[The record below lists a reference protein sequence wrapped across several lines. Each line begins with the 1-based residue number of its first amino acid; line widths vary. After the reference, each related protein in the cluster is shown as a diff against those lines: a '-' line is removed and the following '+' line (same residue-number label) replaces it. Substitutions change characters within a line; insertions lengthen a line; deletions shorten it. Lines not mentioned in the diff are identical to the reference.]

1 MRTTAR
7 GIAFAILVVLV
18 ATTPAR
24 AEERV
29 DITATD
35 GVQLIG
41 DLAGTTGPGVVLT
54 GDASGDRQHWRTT
67 SDAIASHGFR
77 VLRFDLRGHGESS
90 GPADPAAADRDLEGA
105 YRYLRA
111 RKIRPVF
118 LIGRGLGATASLQV
132 ATRLPV
138 AGVAIIGD
146 PPKDP
151 QGWRQTLESQ
161 EIPILSMANAPDRDA
176 TALAVLMRWLSD
188 PKGANSSPASPA
200 AR

>member
-1 MRTTAR
+1 MRTSALGT
-7 GIAFAILVVLV
+7 AFAILVVLV
-18 ATTPAR
+18 ATTSAR

-54 GDASGDRQHWRTT
+54 SDASEDRRHWKTT
-67 SDAIASHGFR
+67 SDAIAAHGFR

-105 YRYLRA
+105 YRYLLA

-132 ATRLPV
+132 ATRVPV
-138 AGVAIIGD
+138 AGIAIIGD
-146 PPKDP
+146 PPKDSE
-151 QGWRQTLESQ
+151 GWRRTLGSQ
-161 EIPILSMANAPDRDA
+161 AIPILSIANAPDRDTA
-176 TALAVLMRWLSD
+176 ALATLMRWLSD
-188 PKGANSSPASPA
+188 PKGASSSPASPA